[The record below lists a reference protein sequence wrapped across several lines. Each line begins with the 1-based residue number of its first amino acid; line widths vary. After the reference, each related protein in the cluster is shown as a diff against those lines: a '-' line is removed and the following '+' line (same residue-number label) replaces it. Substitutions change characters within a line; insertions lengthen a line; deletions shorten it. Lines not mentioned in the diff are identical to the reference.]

1 MLFQS
6 RVCPQTGKVQSC
18 DTRSG
23 ALVFE
28 QPFIAFIVVFAH
40 PSKCTQFHIAC
51 IQFASNVF
59 HSAHPASW
67 LYTR

>member
-40 PSKCTQFHIAC
+40 PSKCTQSTLLAYSSQAMFFT
-51 IQFASNVF
+51 QR
-59 HSAHPASW
+59 
-67 LYTR
+67 TRPVGSTR